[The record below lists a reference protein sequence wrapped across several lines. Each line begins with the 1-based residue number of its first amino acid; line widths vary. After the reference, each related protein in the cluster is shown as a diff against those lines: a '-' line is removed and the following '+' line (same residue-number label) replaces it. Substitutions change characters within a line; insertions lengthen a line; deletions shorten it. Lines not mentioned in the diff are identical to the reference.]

1 MRVAQRALG
10 LGRELERERH
20 AKGLVHGRNHIK
32 DVGHLLLDLI
42 DGAEDVRVVLLE
54 AAHAG
59 QARERAAELVAV
71 EHAKVGHAEGQVS
84 VAAGAGGEEEAVARA
99 VHRLEAKLLFSSSL
113 SFVRF

>member
-1 MRVAQRALG
+1 M
-10 LGRELERERH
+10 
-20 AKGLVHGRNHIK
+20 
-32 DVGHLLLDLI
+32 
-42 DGAEDVRVVLLE
+42 RVVLLE